1 MAKILFL
8 HGLESSPTSS
18 KVQFLRN
25 QGHEVIAPALPKDSW
40 SESLAIAQS
49 AVEKS
54 SPDVIVGSSRGGA
67 LAMNINS
74 GRAKLV
80 LVAPAHKNFGN
91 AHHVPTGTVIV
102 HSPLD
107 KIIPFSDS
115 VELAMESGIMLV
127 AGGKSHRM
135 SDSEALA
142 KINAAI

>member
-1 MAKILFL
+1 MAMILFL

-18 KVQFLRN
+18 KVQFLIN
-25 QGHEVIAPALPKDSW
+25 QGHEVVAPALPKGSW
-40 SESLAIAQS
+40 SQSLAIAQS

-67 LAMNINS
+67 VAMNINR
-74 GRAKLV
+74 GRAKLI
-80 LVAPAHKNFGN
+80 LVAPAFKKYGN
-91 AHHVPTGTVIV
+91 AHQVPSGTVIV
-102 HSPLD
+102 HSPND
-107 KIIPFSDS
+107 EVIPFDDS
-115 VELAMESGIMLV
+115 VKLAMDSGAMLV